1 MFLRRLINRLLQFS
15 LHTLFQF
22 GFTTALTQN
31 TGLTNANINSNN
43 NKLNNLLLVK
53 HKWFFAIDL
62 SLLAVI

>member
-15 LHTLFQF
+15 LRTLFQF
-22 GFTTALTQN
+22 GFATALTQN
-31 TGLTNANINSNN
+31 TGLINANINSNN